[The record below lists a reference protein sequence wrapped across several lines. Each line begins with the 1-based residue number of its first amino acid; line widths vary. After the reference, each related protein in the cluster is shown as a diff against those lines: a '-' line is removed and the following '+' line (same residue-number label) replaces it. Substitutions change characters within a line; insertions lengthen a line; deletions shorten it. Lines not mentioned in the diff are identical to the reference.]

1 MVLSPRTG
9 YAQQAL
15 PACQPNDIPRTKCMK
30 WILLAG
36 AITSEVAASLSLKA
50 ALNDP
55 AFFIIVVAGYI
66 ASFAF
71 LTGVLRAG
79 LALGVAYG
87 IWAAL
92 GVILTVLLAA
102 AIFGEPLT
110 PMMLMGVTLVIGG
123 VLCIELGSHQHSQKE
138 VRP

>member
-1 MVLSPRTG
+1 
-9 YAQQAL
+9 
-15 PACQPNDIPRTKCMK
+15 MK
-30 WILLAG
+30 WIQLGG
-36 AITSEVAASLSLKA
+36 AITCEVAASLSQKA

-71 LTGVLRAG
+71 FAGVLRAG
-79 LALGVAYG
+79 LVLGVAYG

-92 GVILTVLLAA
+92 GVSLTVLLAA

-110 PMMLMGVTLVIGG
+110 PIMLGGVALVIAG
-123 VLCIELGSHQHSQKE
+123 VLCVELGSDK
-138 VRP
+138 RPQNEAGP

>member
-1 MVLSPRTG
+1 
-9 YAQQAL
+9 
-15 PACQPNDIPRTKCMK
+15 MK

-66 ASFAF
+66 ASFVF
-71 LTGVLRAG
+71 LARALRAG
-79 LALGVAYG
+79 LALGGAYG

-102 AIFGEPLT
+102 AMFGGPLT
-110 PMMLMGVTLVIGG
+110 PMMLMGVSLVIGG
-123 VLCIELGSHQHSQKE
+123 VLCVELGSHKQQQKE
-138 VRP
+138 VEPWRG

>member
-1 MVLSPRTG
+1 
-9 YAQQAL
+9 
-15 PACQPNDIPRTKCMK
+15 MK

-36 AITSEVAASLSLKA
+36 AITCEVAASLSQKA

-55 AFFIIVVAGYI
+55 VFFVIVVAGYI

-71 LTGVLRAG
+71 FAGVLRAG
-79 LALGVAYG
+79 LVLGVAYG

-92 GVILTVLLAA
+92 GVILTVLLSA

-110 PMMLMGVTLVIGG
+110 PIMLVGVTLVIAG
-123 VLCIELGSHQHSQKE
+123 VLCVEFGSHKRPQKK
-138 VRP
+138 VGP

>member
-1 MVLSPRTG
+1 
-9 YAQQAL
+9 
-15 PACQPNDIPRTKCMK
+15 MK

-55 AFFIIVVAGYI
+55 AFFIIMVAGYI
-66 ASFAF
+66 ASFVF
-71 LTGVLRAG
+71 LAGVLRAG

-110 PMMLMGVTLVIGG
+110 PMMLMGVSLV
-123 VLCIELGSHQHSQKE
+123 IELGSHKQPQKE
-138 VRP
+138 VGP

>member
-1 MVLSPRTG
+1 
-9 YAQQAL
+9 
-15 PACQPNDIPRTKCMK
+15 MK

-36 AITSEVAASLSLKA
+36 AITSEVAASLSQKA

-55 AFFIIVVAGYI
+55 AFFIIVVAAYI

-71 LTGVLRAG
+71 LAGVLRAG

-87 IWAAL
+87 IWAAS

-102 AIFGEPLT
+102 AVFGEPLT
-110 PMMLMGVTLVIGG
+110 PIMLVGLCLVIGG
-123 VLCIELGSHQHSQKE
+123 VLCVELGSHKQPQKE
-138 VRP
+138 VGP

>member
-1 MVLSPRTG
+1 V
-9 YAQQAL
+9 
-15 PACQPNDIPRTKCMK
+15 K

-36 AITSEVAASLSLKA
+36 ASTSEVAASLSLKA

-66 ASFAF
+66 ASFVF
-71 LTGVLRAG
+71 LAGVLRAG

-110 PMMLMGVTLVIGG
+110 PMMLMGVSLVIGG
-123 VLCIELGSHQHSQKE
+123 VLCVELGSHKHQQKE
-138 VRP
+138 VGP

>member
-1 MVLSPRTG
+1 
-9 YAQQAL
+9 
-15 PACQPNDIPRTKCMK
+15 MK
-30 WILLAG
+30 WIFLAS

-50 ALNDP
+50 ALNVP
-55 AFFIIVVAGYI
+55 AFLVIVVAGYI

-71 LTGVLRAG
+71 LAGVLRAG

-92 GVILTVLLAA
+92 GVIFTVLLAA

-110 PMMLMGVTLVIGG
+110 PTMLIGVSLVIGG
-123 VLCIELGSHQHSQKE
+123 VLCVELGSHKQLQKE
-138 VRP
+138 AAA